1 MMNIGKLPE
10 PEIHE
15 GAIQRAFVRSM
26 GNSFQIMIPNFYTLD
41 NLGYEADMFC
51 IRKSRYTVE
60 VEVKI
65 SISDMKADFRKAHTV
80 YPKTAEEAEKYW
92 RSDENERVPYP
103 VKMKHDCLRDGELIA
118 NRFYFLVPWTIAD
131 KAREILPDYAGLYV
145 YNQRGL
151 VHEEKM
157 GPMLHKRK
165 LDPKYDHGIMANLNT
180 RYLKLWRRS

>member
-1 MMNIGKLPE
+1 MMNIGKQPD
-10 PEIHE
+10 PEITE
-15 GAIQRAFVRSM
+15 SALQRAFIRCM
-26 GNSFQIMIPNFYTLD
+26 GNSFQIMIPNYYTPD

-65 SISDMKADFRKAHTV
+65 SIADMRADFRKAHTV
-80 YPKTAEEAEKYW
+80 YPKTVEDYKQYW
-92 RSDENERVPYP
+92 IDDSGRHKPYP
-103 VKMKHDCLRDGELIA
+103 VKMKHDCLEAGELIA

-145 YNQRGL
+145 FNQRGT
-151 VHEEKM
+151 VQEDKV

-165 LDPKYDHGIMANLNT
+165 LDPKYDWGIMSNLNA
-180 RYLKLWRRS
+180 RYLRLLNRQ

>member
-1 MMNIGKLPE
+1 MRYILHNEYQNTRTFEMMNIGKQPD

-26 GNSFQIMIPNFYTLD
+26 GNSFQIMIPNYYTPD

-65 SISDMKADFRKAHTV
+65 SIF
-80 YPKTAEEAEKYW
+80 
-92 RSDENERVPYP
+92 
-103 VKMKHDCLRDGELIA
+103 
-118 NRFYFLVPWTIAD
+118 
-131 KAREILPDYAGLYV
+131 
-145 YNQRGL
+145 
-151 VHEEKM
+151 

-165 LDPKYDHGIMANLNT
+165 LDPKYDQGIMTNLSY
-180 RYLKLWRRS
+180 RYLSLWSRP